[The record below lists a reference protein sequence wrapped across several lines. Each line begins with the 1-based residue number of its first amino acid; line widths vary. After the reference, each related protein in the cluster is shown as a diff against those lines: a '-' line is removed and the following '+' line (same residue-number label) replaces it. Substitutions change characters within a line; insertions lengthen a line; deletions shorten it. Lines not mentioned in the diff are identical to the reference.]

1 MSAPVTTAAAAAS
14 LLPLTLEGASV
25 RKRGQTILRDIDLTL
40 QVEGFTIVMGPNGS
54 GKTTLLRLMHG
65 LDRSRT
71 GSVAWAVDNIEARS
85 QQAFVFQT
93 PVMMRRSV
101 LDNLAYPLKLRKT
114 PRRQARET
122 AMRWAESVELGNR
135 VDLDAHLLSGGERQ
149 KLAIARALITEP
161 QVLFLDEPTANL
173 DGGSTREVET
183 IIRAANENGTR
194 IVMTTHDIGQA
205 RRLATD
211 VVFMNKGR
219 ICEHQL
225 ASGFF
230 AQPISD
236 AAQAYLRGDIVE

>member
-1 MSAPVTTAAAAAS
+1 MSETAPAS
-14 LLPLTLEGASV
+14 LLPLTLERASV
-25 RKRGQTILRDIDLTL
+25 HKRGQTILKDIDLTL
-40 QVEGFTIVMGPNGS
+40 QPQGFTIVMGPNGS

-71 GSVAWAVDNIEARS
+71 GSIDWAVDNIEARS

-101 LDNLAYPLKLRKT
+101 LDNLAYPLKLRKV
-114 PRRQARET
+114 PRRQAREM
-122 AMRWAESVELGNR
+122 AMRWAESVELANR
-135 VDLDAHLLSGGERQ
+135 TDLDAHLLSGGERQ

-161 QVLFLDEPTANL
+161 QVLFLDEPTTNL
-173 DGGSTREVET
+173 DGGSMREVET
-183 IIRAANENGTR
+183 IIRAANERGTR

-211 VVFMNKGR
+211 VVFLHKGR
-219 ICEHQL
+219 ICEHQS
-225 ASGFF
+225 AQAFF
-230 AQPISD
+230 SNPQSQ